1 MPPFFVGW
9 IWKINTLPRIKTFL
23 WRCVHD
29 SIEVKGCLARRGV
42 VNDDICPI
50 CEEEMES
57 MLLALQDCPQVKAV
71 WL

>member
-1 MPPFFVGW
+1 MEV
-9 IWKINTLPRIKTFL
+9 
-23 WRCVHD
+23 CAC